1 MALTTIVNP
10 FKADLDNDPKKFNL
24 ANKKKRFLPSNVDQ
38 LSTTKN

>member
-24 ANKKKRFLPSNVDQ
+24 ANKKRGSYHSNLDQ
-38 LSTTKN
+38 QSTK